1 MSSKGR
7 PGGPMESTPETPVI
21 IVPGGFHTSDMSTR
35 NGAANPGVQK
45 VIDAEVAQIKKWVN
59 EYYESK

>member
-1 MSSKGR
+1 
-7 PGGPMESTPETPVI
+7 MESTPETPVL

-59 EYYESK
+59 EFYEQ